1 MHDGDNLVADVT
13 LPNFKNLNE
22 NKSNAGESVAHKK
35 VLIIEDIGEM
45 RLMLKSLM
53 SSLGYSKIDIEPSGQ
68 AGLKRILE
76 GRYDIVLSDF
86 NLGGSID
93 GQQLLEVTRKTYA
106 LDHSTIFMM
115 ITADTA
121 YEAVVSV
128 LEYQPDSYLVKPFP
142 PEAFIRRLGRVI
154 QQKKAFHNLN
164 QARLNKDWDQ
174 VIEEAKYIMS
184 QHAPYAGLCLKSIG
198 EALFAKGEYK
208 QAKTHYML
216 ITQKH
221 KNLAWAY
228 FGIAQCEMKLG
239 ATAAAA
245 KNLETTINLSRHFLS
260 AYDLLADAC
269 EEMDNLEEA
278 QRALRSVLEVSPR
291 SAERSKRLGDISA
304 KLKDWSAA
312 EQAYARVIRLSRDT
326 VNETVDMYYDHLQAI
341 TNLIASGH
349 EGSKTL
355 NDKFKRSLT
364 RLRIIGKASP
374 VAVTNSFRIEVQ
386 QYVTR
391 NHLGEAIKTWHN
403 WHRLI
408 TQGKA
413 SPLTEAQE
421 YTLKKRLGLV

>member
-1 MHDGDNLVADVT
+1 MADISVPDFNNLA
-13 LPNFKNLNE
+13 K
-22 NKSNAGESVAHKK
+22 KSEDPKESVAKK
-35 VLIIEDIGEM
+35 RVLIVEDIGEM

-53 SSLGYSKIDIEPSGQ
+53 GSLGYTKIDIEPSGQ
-68 AGLKRILE
+68 SALKRILE

-142 PEAFIRRLGRVI
+142 PQAFLRRLGRVI
-154 QQKKAFHNLN
+154 QQKKAFNK
-164 QARLNKDWDQ
+164 LNKARMNEDWDA
-174 VIEEAKYIMS
+174 VIEEAKAVMAK
-184 QHAPYAGLCLKSIG
+184 HKPYANLCLKSIG
-198 EALFAKGEYK
+198 ESLYAKGNYK
-208 QAKTHYML
+208 EAKTHYML

-221 KNLAWAY
+221 KNLAWGY
-228 FGIAQCEMKLG
+228 YGIAQCEMALG
-239 ATAAAA
+239 NYAGAASH
-245 KNLETTINLSRHFLS
+245 LETTINLSRHFLS
-260 AYDLLADAC
+260 AYDLLADAR
-269 EEMDNLEEA
+269 EKLGNLEEA
-278 QRALRSVLEVSPR
+278 QQAMRAVLEVSPR
-291 SAERSKRLGDISA
+291 SPDRSKRMGDISA
-304 KLKDWSAA
+304 KLHDWTSA

-326 VNETVDMYYDHLQAI
+326 VDETVDMYYDHLQSI
-341 TNLIASGH
+341 TNLISAQG
-349 EGSKTL
+349 ENSKLL

-364 RLRIIGKASP
+364 RLRIIGKTSP

-391 NHLGEAIKTWHN
+391 NHIGEAIKSWTTWN
-403 WHRLI
+403 RLI
-408 TQGKA
+408 QDGKA
-413 SPLTEAQE
+413 SPLSEGQE

>member
-1 MHDGDNLVADVT
+1 MAEISTVD
-13 LPNFKNLNE
+13 FKNIE
-22 NKSNAGESVAHKK
+22 GKKTDSRESVANKR
-35 VLIIEDIGEM
+35 VLIVEDIGEM

-68 AGLKRILE
+68 AALKRILD

-86 NLGGSID
+86 NLGGSVD

-142 PEAFIRRLGRVI
+142 PEAFMRRLGKVI

-164 QARLNKDWDQ
+164 QSRLNKDWGQ

-184 QHAPYAGLCLKSIG
+184 KHAPYASLCLKSIG
-198 EALFAKGEYK
+198 EALFAQGEYK

-228 FGIAQCEMKLG
+228 FGIAQCEMALESYAG
-239 ATAAAA
+239 AA
-245 KNLETTINLSRHFLS
+245 KNLETTISLSRHFLS
-260 AYDLLADAC
+260 AYDLLADVY
-269 EEMDNLEEA
+269 EKMDNLEEA
-278 QRALRSVLEVSPR
+278 QNVLRSVLEVSPR
-291 SAERSKRLGDISA
+291 SPERSKRMGDISA
-304 KLKDWSAA
+304 KLKDWVAA
-312 EQAYARVIRLSRDT
+312 EQAYGRVIRLSRDT
-326 VNETVDMYYDHLQAI
+326 INENVDMYYDHLQAI
-341 TNLIASGH
+341 TNLISSAGDSN
-349 EGSKTL
+349 KTL
-355 NDKFKRSLT
+355 NEKFKRSLT

-391 NHLGEAIKTWHN
+391 NHIGEAVKTWQN

-413 SPLTEAQE
+413 SPLSEAQE
-421 YTLKKRLGLV
+421 YTLKKRLGLI

>member
-1 MHDGDNLVADVT
+1 MAEVSVVD
-13 LPNFKNLNE
+13 FKNPNQTQDNTNNSTVA
-22 NKSNAGESVAHKK
+22 NKR
-35 VLIIEDIGEM
+35 VLIVEDIGEM
-45 RLMLKSLM
+45 RIMLKSLM

-68 AGLKRILE
+68 AALKRILD
-76 GRYDIVLSDF
+76 GRYDIVLSDY
-86 NLGGSID
+86 NLGGSVD

-142 PEAFIRRLGRVI
+142 PEAFHRRLGKVI
-154 QQKKAFHNLN
+154 QQKKSFHNLN
-164 QARLNKDWDQ
+164 QARLNEDWDK

-184 QHAPYAGLCLKSIG
+184 KHAPYASLCLKSIG

-228 FGIAQCEMKLG
+228 YGVAQCEMAMEQYAG
-239 ATAAAA
+239 AA
-245 KNLETTINLSRHFLS
+245 KNLETTISLSRHFLS
-260 AYDLLADAC
+260 AYDLLADTY
-269 EEMDNLEEA
+269 EKLDNLEQA
-278 QRALRSVLEVSPR
+278 QSILQSVLEVSPR
-291 SAERSKRLGDISA
+291 SPERSKRLGDISS
-304 KLKDWSAA
+304 KLKDWYSA
-312 EQAYARVIRLSRDT
+312 EQAYGRVIRLNRDT
-326 VNETVDMYYDHLQAI
+326 INETVDMYYDHLQAI

-349 EGSKTL
+349 EDKSL
-355 NDKFKRSLT
+355 NDKFKRALT
-364 RLRIIGKASP
+364 RLRIIGKTSP

-391 NHLGEAIKTWHN
+391 NHLSEAVKTWHK
-403 WHRLI
+403 WSHLI
-408 TQGKA
+408 SEGKA
-413 SPLTEAQE
+413 SPLSEAQE
-421 YTLKKRLGLV
+421 YTLKKRLGLI

>member
-1 MHDGDNLVADVT
+1 MAEVT
-13 LPNFKNLNE
+13 VPDFKNLNQSDE
-22 NKSNAGESVAHKK
+22 KKSDSNSNKR

-53 SSLGYSKIDIEPSGQ
+53 TSLGYSKIDIEPSGQ
-68 AGLKRILE
+68 AGLKRIMD

-86 NLGGSID
+86 NLGGSVD
-93 GQQLLEVTRKTYA
+93 GQQILETTRKTYS

-154 QQKKAFHNLN
+154 KQKKSFEKLN
-164 QARLNKDWDQ
+164 QARKVQQWDE
-174 VIEEAKYIMS
+174 VISEAKAIMA
-184 QHAPYAGLCLKSIG
+184 HHKPYENLCLKSIG
-198 EALFAKGEYK
+198 EALYAKGEYK
-208 QAKTHYML
+208 AAKTHYML

-228 FGIAQCEMKLG
+228 YGIAQCEMALESYAG
-239 ATAAAA
+239 AA

-260 AYDLLADAC
+260 AYDLLADAH
-269 EEMDNLEEA
+269 EKLGNLEAA
-278 QRALRSVLEVSPR
+278 QQALRTVLEVSPR
-291 SAERSKRLGDISA
+291 SAERSKRLGDISSE
-304 KLKDWSAA
+304 LNDWSSA
-312 EQAYARVIRLSRDT
+312 EQAYSRVIRLSRDT
-326 VNETVDMYYDHLQAI
+326 ADENVEMYYDHLQSI
-341 TNLIASGH
+341 TKLIASGA
-349 EGSKTL
+349 ESKSL
-355 NDKFKRSLT
+355 NEKFKRALI

-391 NHLGEAIKTWHN
+391 NHLGEAVKTWQT

-408 TQGKA
+408 KEGKA
-413 SPLTEAQE
+413 SPLTQAQE
-421 YTLKKRLGLV
+421 LTLKKRLKLL

>member
-1 MHDGDNLVADVT
+1 MVDVT
-13 LPNFKNLNE
+13 VPDFKTLDS
-22 NKSNAGESVAHKK
+22 KKPDSRESVAHKR
-35 VLIIEDIGEM
+35 VLIVEDIGEM

-53 SSLGYSKIDIEPSGQ
+53 SNLGYSKIDIEPSGQ
-68 AGLKRILE
+68 AALKRILD

-86 NLGGSID
+86 NLGGSVD

-142 PEAFIRRLGRVI
+142 PEAFMRRLGRVI
-154 QQKKAFHNLN
+154 QQKKSFHNLN
-164 QARLNKDWDQ
+164 TCRINGDWDQ

-184 QHAPYAGLCLKSIG
+184 KHAPYASLCLKSIG
-198 EALFAKGEYK
+198 EALYAKGEYK

-228 FGIAQCEMKLG
+228 FGIAQCEMALG
-239 ATAAAA
+239 SYAGAA
-245 KNLETTINLSRHFLS
+245 KNLETTISLSRHFLS
-260 AYDLLADAC
+260 AYDLLADAH
-269 EEMDNLEEA
+269 EKLDNLSEA
-278 QRALRSVLEVSPR
+278 QSALRLVLEVSPR
-291 SAERSKRLGDISA
+291 SPERSKRMGDISA
-304 KLKDWSAA
+304 KLRDWAAA

-326 VNETVDMYYDHLQAI
+326 VNENVDMYYDHLQAI

-349 EGSKTL
+349 EGNKTL
-355 NDKFKRSLT
+355 NEKFKRSLT

-391 NHLGEAIKTWHN
+391 NHLGEAIKTWQN

>member
-1 MHDGDNLVADVT
+1 MADISVPDFQNLA
-13 LPNFKNLNE
+13 
-22 NKSNAGESVAHKK
+22 NKGVDKKESVANKR
-35 VLIIEDIGEM
+35 VLIVEDIGEM

-53 SSLGYSKIDIEPSGQ
+53 SSLGYAKIDIEPSGQ
-68 AGLKRILE
+68 AALKRILE
-76 GRYDIVLSDF
+76 GHYDIVLSDF
-86 NLGGSID
+86 NLGGSVD

-142 PEAFIRRLGRVI
+142 PEAFMRRLGRVI
-154 QQKKAFHNLN
+154 QQKKAFNK
-164 QARLNKDWDQ
+164 LNKARINEDWPA
-174 VIEEAKYIMS
+174 VIEEAKAIMAK
-184 QHAPYAGLCLKSIG
+184 HKPYANLCLKSIG
-198 EALFAKGEYK
+198 ESLHAQGSYK
-208 QAKTHYML
+208 EAKTHYML

-228 FGIAQCEMKLG
+228 YGIAQCEMSLG
-239 ATAAAA
+239 QYAGAA
-245 KNLETTINLSRHFLS
+245 KNLETTISLSRHFLS
-260 AYDLLADAC
+260 AYDLLADAH
-269 EEMDNLEEA
+269 EKMDNLEQA
-278 QRALRSVLEVSPR
+278 QQALRAVLEVSPR
-291 SAERSKRLGDISA
+291 SPERSKRMGDISA
-304 KLKDWSAA
+304 KLKDWAAA

-326 VNETVDMYYDHLQAI
+326 VDETVDMYYDHLQAI
-341 TNLIASGH
+341 TNLISA
-349 EGSKTL
+349 EGENSKLL

-391 NHLGEAIKTWHN
+391 NHIGEAIKSWTN
-403 WHRLI
+403 WNRLI
-408 TQGKA
+408 NDGKA

>member
-1 MHDGDNLVADVT
+1 MADISI
-13 LPNFKNLNE
+13 PDFKNINKKEENSRASVE
-22 NKSNAGESVAHKK
+22 NKR
-35 VLIIEDIGEM
+35 VLIVEDIGEM

-53 SSLGYSKIDIEPSGQ
+53 TSLGYSKIDIEPSGQ
-68 AGLKRILE
+68 AALKRILD
-76 GRYDIVLSDF
+76 GRYDIVLSDY
-86 NLGGSID
+86 NLGGSVD

-142 PEAFIRRLGRVI
+142 PEAFMRRLGRVV

-164 QARLNKDWDQ
+164 QARLHKDWDK

-184 QHAPYAGLCLKSIG
+184 KHAPYESLCLKSIG
-198 EALFAKGEYK
+198 ESLYAKGEYK
-208 QAKTHYML
+208 QSKTHYML

-228 FGIAQCEMKLG
+228 YGMALSEM
-239 ATAAAA
+239 AMEQYPAAA

-260 AYDLLADAC
+260 AYDLLADAY
-269 EEMDNLEEA
+269 EKMENLDQA
-278 QRALRSVLEVSPR
+278 KNILISVLEVSPR
-291 SAERSKRLGDISA
+291 SPERSKRLGDISI
-304 KLKDWSAA
+304 KLQDWAAA
-312 EQAYARVIRLSRDT
+312 EQAYSRVIRLNRDT
-326 VNETVDMYYDHLQAI
+326 INETVDMYYDHLQAI

-349 EGSKTL
+349 DNSKTL

-391 NHLGEAIKTWHN
+391 NHLGEAIKTWQN

-408 TQGKA
+408 QEGKA
-413 SPLTEAQE
+413 SPLSEAQE
-421 YTLKKRLGLV
+421 YTLKKRLGLI